1 MVLEKGISAKDWP
14 RNGPGR
20 VINHEKKLTDA
31 APLLSGWSFGIVHV
45 AGFGIAHGG
54 EVTCTW
60 RDLTA
65 TR

>member
-1 MVLEKGISAKDWP
+1 MVLEEGIGAKDWS
-14 RNGPGR
+14 RNGPGC
-20 VINHEKKLTDA
+20 VIKHEKKLTDA

-45 AGFGIAHGG
+45 VGSGIAHEG
-54 EVTCTW
+54 EVTGTW